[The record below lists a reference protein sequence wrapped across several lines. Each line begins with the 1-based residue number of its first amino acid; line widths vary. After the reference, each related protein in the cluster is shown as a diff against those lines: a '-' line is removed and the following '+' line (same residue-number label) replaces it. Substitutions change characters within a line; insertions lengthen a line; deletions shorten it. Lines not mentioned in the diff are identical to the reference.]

1 MLFQVSHL
9 RRQLRNKSTLLGD
22 GVSRSFLCALVQLIG
37 GYRDALNFHE
47 GECITFNKDAF
58 IESRPVNMQ
67 PFLRKMLELQIF
79 QQVFLSILY
88 NSICLNFYNM
98 YKIYSFHI
106 FFCLQFIEERLEM
119 LNAGLG
125 FSDEFEMEVC
135 NYHEKSSNKL
145 KQQYREW
152 KFTVKREG
160 TAFLK
165 TVKNVVSCWIK

>member
-1 MLFQVSHL
+1 
-9 RRQLRNKSTLLGD
+9 
-22 GVSRSFLCALVQLIG
+22 
-37 GYRDALNFHE
+37 
-47 GECITFNKDAF
+47 
-58 IESRPVNMQ
+58 
-67 PFLRKMLELQIF
+67 
-79 QQVFLSILY
+79 
-88 NSICLNFYNM
+88 
-98 YKIYSFHI
+98 
-106 FFCLQFIEERLEM
+106 M

-145 KQQYREW
+145 KQQYKEW